1 MKYND
6 DIFVNDTFYIAP
18 KFSYQV
24 FITRI
29 YIKNLNSF
37 YTTSFSILKIKEQL
51 PMKYYLK
58 K

>member
-24 FITRI
+24 FITKT
-29 YIKNLNSF
+29 YIKDLNRF
-37 YTTSFSILKIKEQL
+37 YTTCCI
-51 PMKYYLK
+51 
-58 K
+58 